1 MEASDIVEKLSLLI
15 AKWLKIFWVWAL
27 KFLKIRI
34 QKYRL
39 RRAQKGLDR
48 RMARLGS
55 EFYSL
60 YRQGETEFLKSLV
73 VQQQL
78 KIAQEAESQVLAVY
92 DRIDEIEKEYTRR
105 IKELRGVI

>member
-15 AKWLKIFWVWAL
+15 AKWLKIFWAWAL

-39 RRAQKGLDR
+39 RRAQRSLDR
-48 RMARLGS
+48 RMSRLGS

-73 VQQQL
+73 VHQQL

-92 DRIDEIEKEYTRR
+92 DRIDEIGKEYTGR
-105 IKELRGVI
+105 IEELRGVI